1 MAAAVVADQH
11 MARQAARDL
20 EGRMAFGQLSGG
32 VQPHSIGARLPGPG
46 HDQGADGR
54 RLGV

>member
-20 EGRMAFGQLSGG
+20 EGRMAFGQASGG
-32 VQPHSIGARLPGPG
+32 VQPHSIGARLPGLG
-46 HDQGADGR
+46 RAQGADGR
-54 RLGV
+54 LGV